1 MNIVKIA
8 NYAFTFYFFNVVF
21 KNMYPETYNN
31 CLIKVSYCSVYGFT
45 KIQMKVMQT
54 RKFIVSKYNTFL
66 LSYPSLKKY
75 INNFCEYFVKT
86 QDVEYISDGTVIE
99 TTSKKWLLQNYKKIE
114 PSENSIYKMTIY
126 TNGINKKV
134 LSHVPFEETHYNCE
148 KTSYKFI
155 LIEIQIYSEI
165 KKIDLTT
172 NDYNYMLV
180 GNVINKDFVMYLLKT
195 HYPKFVKIV
204 KYYYSGKLDK
214 YTIKIL
220 DQDVNEI
227 LLNQYNYLTLK
238 KDGYKISSV
247 KDVNN

>member
-1 MNIVKIA
+1 MNIVKIT
-8 NYAFTFYFFNVVF
+8 NYAFTFYFFNMAF

-31 CLIKVSYCSVYGFT
+31 CLMKVSYCGVYGFT

-54 RKFIVSKYNTFL
+54 SKFIASKYNNFL
-66 LSYPSLKKY
+66 LNYPSIKKT
-75 INNFCEYFVKT
+75 INKFCDFFVKT
-86 QDVEYISDGTVIE
+86 QDVEYINDGTVIE
-99 TTSKKWLLQNYKKIE
+99 TSSKKWLLQNYKKIE

-148 KTSYKFI
+148 KTSYNFV
-155 LIEIQIYSEI
+155 LIEILIYSEI

-172 NDYNYMLV
+172 DDYNYMLV
-180 GNVINKDFVMYLLKT
+180 DNVINKDFVIYLLKT

-204 KYYYSGKLDK
+204 NYYYSGNLDN
-214 YTIKIL
+214 YQITIL
-220 DQDVNEI
+220 DQDVNKI
-227 LLNQYNYLTLK
+227 VLNKYNYLTLK
-238 KDGYKISSV
+238 KDSYKISSV